1 MKFYEK
7 LNEYIEKLSCTAK
20 ELCDL
25 SGISPATLSRYRSGE
40 RLPEIGTEVFDSL
53 CHAVAEVSHKKG
65 IADLNENVIREAFL
79 SCEDLILTDKELLRQ
94 NFNTLVGALNI
105 NIKRLCKYTNY
116 DASTIFRI
124 RNGSRNP
131 ANCEQFAHAIA
142 AFVSRELDTPPE
154 ISALARLMGCEIS
167 EIEELSARN
176 DRLCKWLLESPAANH
191 KDNRVAEFLDKLDEF
206 DLNEYIKAI
215 HFDQLKVP
223 SMPFQIPTSRSYF
236 GLQEMMESELDF
248 LKATVLSK
256 SMKPVTMYSDM
267 PMTEMAKDPDFP
279 KKWMFGMA
287 LMLKKG
293 LHLNQIHNLGRS
305 FEEMMLGLE
314 SWIPLYMTGQISPY
328 YLKNNTDNVFLH
340 FLKVSGAAA
349 LSGEAI
355 TGYHSD
361 GKYYLTKSPKEIK
374 YYTKRAEELLKNAHP
389 LMDIYRIERESEW
402 NSFLIA
408 DAAIPGKR
416 RSILSTLPLYTISD
430 DLLTRILKRN
440 QIQSDRQAAIRQCLA
455 AQRERILT
463 ILQTEPIEDE
473 IPQMTPEELSDN
485 PPILQLSSVFLEMDI
500 SYTQEEYYAHLA
512 ETGAFARENPNYT
525 LKQTSSHTFRN
536 LQIFIHEG
544 QWAMISKG
552 KAPAIHFVIR
562 HPKLRGA
569 IEGFIPLVREE

>member
-40 RLPEIGTEVFDSL
+40 RLPGTCTEAFDRL
-53 CHAVAEVSHKKG
+53 CHAVAEVSLKKG
-65 IADLNENVIREAFL
+65 IADLDENVIKESFL

-131 ANCEQFAHAIA
+131 TNCEQFAHAIA
-142 AFVSRELDTPPE
+142 AFVSRELDTPSE

-167 EIEELSARN
+167 EIENLSARN
-176 DRLCKWLLESPAANH
+176 DRLCKWLLESPAADH
-191 KDNRVAEFLDKLDEF
+191 KDNHVAEFLDKLDEF

-223 SMPFQIPTSRSYF
+223 SMPFQLPTSRSYF

-256 SMKPVTMYSDM
+256 SMNPVTMYSDM

-314 SWIPLYMTGQISPY
+314 S
-328 YLKNNTDNVFLH
+328 
-340 FLKVSGAAA
+340 
-349 LSGEAI
+349 
-355 TGYHSD
+355 
-361 GKYYLTKSPKEIK
+361 
-374 YYTKRAEELLKNAHP
+374 
-389 LMDIYRIERESEW
+389 
-402 NSFLIA
+402 
-408 DAAIPGKR
+408 
-416 RSILSTLPLYTISD
+416 
-430 DLLTRILKRN
+430 
-440 QIQSDRQAAIRQCLA
+440 
-455 AQRERILT
+455 
-463 ILQTEPIEDE
+463 
-473 IPQMTPEELSDN
+473 
-485 PPILQLSSVFLEMDI
+485 
-500 SYTQEEYYAHLA
+500 
-512 ETGAFARENPNYT
+512 
-525 LKQTSSHTFRN
+525 
-536 LQIFIHEG
+536 
-544 QWAMISKG
+544 
-552 KAPAIHFVIR
+552 
-562 HPKLRGA
+562 
-569 IEGFIPLVREE
+569 